1 MNDQKARVL
10 DSTIVD
16 KIEISNFNK
25 PKNK

>member
-1 MNDQKARVL
+1 MNDQKARIL

-16 KIEISNFNK
+16 KIETSNFNK